1 MSGKRN
7 PLANPL
13 TGPLAGPLAGP
24 STVPLAPSPL
34 PLGPLHHAV
43 SRPASDL
50 SLLGNAT
57 EFADLA
63 PSRRPTGQP
72 GGTSPGTRP
81 PPPTDQSLPLRPGG
95 HFHVCTRPHHGELMS
110 TLLGALDP
118 RPGQT
123 VLRIGTVPG
132 ADRQSQLLSWLVGAF
147 GSVTSVEPSS
157 WPTAPPAVC
166 EPAPPGP
173 GLAGRGQTTVA
184 PEADAALGP
193 ETLARAPYQGRHDR
207 ILVTRA
213 VAALPAAWAGG
224 LAPGGRLVA
233 PIEHGG
239 VGRLIT
245 VTPADDAGGFV
256 GQGVD
261 WCAFLPIRTSADPAA
276 ENPPRPPASLP
287 TAPWPTAPWPTA
299 PWPTAPWPTA
309 PWPTAPSP
317 TAPSPTA
324 PSPTGPSPT
333 TPWPTTP
340 WPTTPWQTVPCERDP
355 ILPDLDDD
363 DYRSL
368 WFAMACLDKR
378 VTLVPG
384 DLGGPEGFGLVD
396 PLLGT
401 IGVHRDRLRLAGEDQ
416 LVVQASKWLHV
427 WESLGRPSPDRWS
440 CSLNHRGSLLLPGEW
455 SCYIPFT

>member
-1 MSGKRN
+1 
-7 PLANPL
+7 
-13 TGPLAGPLAGP
+13 
-24 STVPLAPSPL
+24 V
-34 PLGPLHHAV
+34 PLGPLHHAL
-43 SRPASDL
+43 SAPASDL
-50 SLLGNAT
+50 SLLRNAT

-63 PSRRPTGQP
+63 PSRWPTGQP
-72 GGTSPGTRP
+72 GGTSLGTRP
-81 PPPTDQSLPLRPGG
+81 PPPAPPLTDRSLPLRPGG
-95 HFHVCTRPHHGELMS
+95 HFHVCTRSHHGELMS

-118 RPGQT
+118 RPGQR

-157 WPTAPPAVC
+157 WPTATPAVC

-173 GLAGRGQTTVA
+173 GLAERERTAVA
-184 PEADAALGP
+184 PGADPALGR

-261 WCAFLPIRTSADPAA
+261 WCAFLPIRTSASPAA
-276 ENPPRPPASLP
+276 ENPPRPPAS
-287 TAPWPTAPWPTA
+287 
-299 PWPTAPWPTA
+299 
-309 PWPTAPSP
+309 
-317 TAPSPTA
+317 
-324 PSPTGPSPT
+324 
-333 TPWPTTP
+333 WPTTP

-440 CSLNHRGSLLLPGEW
+440 CSLNHRASLLLPGEW
-455 SCYIPFT
+455 SCYTPFT